1 MVRPLSRIHRALRD
15 KDCLA
20 WILPASEPYYGEL
33 FFSLPLGFGVLH
45 GLTRILDRDGL
56 NLEGNAV
63 APLRQVLQKPE
74 FYFHP
79 VRLGIRFF
87 KVLYCLVVNVPRN
100 AEPVSKNL
108 PLLEVRIYPDLPR
121 SESGIFGVRA
131 IDKKR
136 REGR

>member
-1 MVRPLSRIHRALRD
+1 MVRPLSRIHCALRD

-20 WILPASEPYYGEL
+20 WILPASELDYGEL
-33 FFSLPLGFGVLH
+33 LLSLPLGFGALH

-79 VRLGIRFF
+79 VRLGIRFL
-87 KVLYCLVVNVPRN
+87 KILYCLVVNVPRN

-121 SESGIFGVRA
+121 SESGTFGVRA

>member
-1 MVRPLSRIHRALRD
+1 MVWTPGRVHRTLRN
-15 KDCLA
+15 KYRLA
-20 WILPASEPYYGEL
+20 WALPASELDFGVLPL
-33 FFSLPLGFGVLH
+33 SLPLDFGVLH
-45 GLTRILDRDGL
+45 SLTRILDRYGL
-56 NLEGNAV
+56 DLEGNAV

-79 VRLGIRFF
+79 VCLGIRLLEIFNR
-87 KVLYCLVVNVPRN
+87 LVVDVPRN